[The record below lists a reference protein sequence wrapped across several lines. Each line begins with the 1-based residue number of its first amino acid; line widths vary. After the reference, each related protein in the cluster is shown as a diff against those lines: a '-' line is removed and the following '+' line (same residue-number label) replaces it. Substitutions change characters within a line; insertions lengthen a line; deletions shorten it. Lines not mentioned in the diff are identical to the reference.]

1 MKWIHNTGRAD
12 GEHIE
17 QRKNSIGPI
26 NVDELVQDAQQNM
39 SESSQKL
46 DLIRHSLELVRQ
58 DLPEGSA
65 KSQGIKRLSFPT
77 RLLLRRQGLK
87 RHEEISQVKM
97 FNFVFS

>member
-1 MKWIHNTGRAD
+1 MKWLQHTGRAD
-12 GEHIE
+12 SVHIE
-17 QRKNSIGPI
+17 QRKKFNLGPI

-65 KSQGIKRLSFPT
+65 KSQGIKRLIFPNYYNA
-77 RLLLRRQGLK
+77 RG
-87 RHEEISQVKM
+87 S
-97 FNFVFS
+97 